1 MSGGIPILDLDRL
14 QRDPAALTELDD
26 ALREWGFFHLV
37 GHGVAPGIIDELHR
51 QMHAFFAMP
60 AGRKRAVERT
70 ETNSWGWYDRELT
83 KRERDWKE
91 IFDDGPEIVGGS
103 LAGHAPQWP
112 EADLPTFRP
121 ACEAY
126 ARAAEDVAFLV
137 LDAIALCLEA
147 KPEVLRPSFVG
158 HTSFLRLNW
167 YPRCADPAP
176 GDAPT
181 GSDGHFGIRHH
192 TDAGALTVLTQ
203 DDQPGLQVLKD
214 GRWTVVE
221 PTPGA
226 LVINIGDIVQVWS
239 NDRYPAA
246 LHRVLASSAALRY
259 SAPYF
264 FNPSAEAD
272 YAPLAS
278 ACSADDPP
286 RYRPINWGAF
296 RSGRHGGDYAD
307 QGEEIQISDFRWTS
321 GS

>member
-1 MSGGIPILDLDRL
+1 MSERIPVLDLERL
-14 QRDPAALTELDD
+14 RREPAGLDD

-37 GHGVAPGIIDELHR
+37 GHGVAPEVVRDLHA
-51 QMHAFFAMP
+51 QMHAFFALP
-60 AGRKRAVERT
+60 AERKRAVERT

-83 KRERDWKE
+83 KRQLDWKQV
-91 IFDDGPEIVGGS
+91 FDVGPEIPDGP

-112 EADLPTFRP
+112 DDLPAFRT

-126 ARAAEDVAFLV
+126 AAAAERVAFEL
-137 LDAIALCLEA
+137 LDAIGRCLGAEPGALRE
-147 KPEVLRPSFVG
+147 SFVG

-167 YPRCADPAP
+167 YPLCAEPAP
-176 GDAPT
+176 ADTPTAGDGT
-181 GSDGHFGIRHH
+181 FGIRHH

-203 DDQPGLQVLKD
+203 DDQPGLQVLRD

-226 LVINIGDIVQVWS
+226 LVVNIGDVVQVWS

-246 LHRVLASSAALRY
+246 LHRVLASSTAVRY

-264 FNPSAEAD
+264 FNPSADAD
-272 YAPLAS
+272 YAPLPS
-278 ACSADDPP
+278 DEPP

-296 RSGRHGGDYAD
+296 RTGRHGGDYAD
-307 QGEEIQISDFRWTS
+307 HGEEIQISDFRTS
-321 GS
+321 G